1 MDQEREHKNLINPS
15 DLRFNDQKQKHCRG
29 VGGGSLIL
37 IPVLLIEIKNHLP
50 YFPSRLGFHTQI
62 YDVMKSCPV

>member
-1 MDQEREHKNLINPS
+1 MTKNKS
-15 DLRFNDQKQKHCRG
+15 TVG
-29 VGGGSLIL
+29 EWGGGVARIL
-37 IPVLLIEIKNHLP
+37 IPALLLEIKNHLP